1 MCSKLRSF
9 EDTLLNTS
17 DFTQLRDMFQD
28 YVQSLNIPRKDKIKL
43 IFNIR
48 DCRNIEKL
56 QFLYYN
62 SILKFE
68 GMGVI

>member
-1 MCSKLRSF
+1 MSSKLRSF
-9 EDTLLNTS
+9 EDTLLGAT
-17 DFTQLRDMFQD
+17 DFGQARDLFVD
-28 YVQSLNIPRKDKIKL
+28 YVQQTNIPRKDKIKL

-68 GMGVI
+68 GLGVI

>member
-1 MCSKLRSF
+1 MSSQLRPF
-9 EDTLLNTS
+9 EDIVVNAKDTDELKVVFE
-17 DFTQLRDMFQD
+17 DH
-28 YVQSLNIPRKDKIKL
+28 VQNLNIPRRDKVKL

-48 DCRNIEKL
+48 NCRNIEKL

-68 GMGVI
+68 GLGVI